1 MNEKSARPT
10 GFYRRLDGSPDPGG
24 DGRETLESLPSTAGP
39 WTPEAQ
45 HGGPPAALLARA
57 VERLPEAAGTRIGRF
72 TMELLGPVPVGPVAL
87 TAEVVRPGRSVQL
100 ASAELYDVARDRV
113 AATARV
119 WLFPRTAGPGGPD
132 GRLDHGP
139 GDGEDRPRPE
149 HWHGGYLDA
158 IEWRWISGG
167 LEVPGAGTVWM
178 RPPDLVEDEPVSPVQ
193 RLLSCIDS
201 ASGVSAALDVREWG
215 FLNTELTVHVLREPA
230 GEWICLDAETTVGDG
245 SVGIATSAA
254 HDERGLVARSAQ
266 ALLVVP
272 RAGASVSR

>member
-10 GFYRRLDGSPDPGG
+10 AFYRRLDSPSDPT
-24 DGRETLESLPSTAGP
+24 DDHRETLESLPSTAGP

-57 VERLPEAAGTRIGRF
+57 VERLPAAAGTRIGRF

-87 TAEVVRPGRSVQL
+87 TAGFLRPGRSVQL
-100 ASAELYDVARDRV
+100 ASAELHDVARDRV
-113 AATARV
+113 AAAARV
-119 WLFPRTAGPGGPD
+119 WLFPDSAGPGGPAA
-132 GRLDHGP
+132 RLDHGP
-139 GDGEDRPRPE
+139 GDGEDRARPA

-167 LEVPGAGTVWM
+167 LEVPGSGTVWM
-178 RPPDLVEDEPVSPVQ
+178 RPPALVEGEPTSPVQ
-193 RLLSCIDS
+193 RLLACIDS

-215 FLNTELTVHVLREPA
+215 FLNTELTVHVLREPV
-230 GEWICLDAETTVGDG
+230 GEWVCLDAETTVGDG
-245 SVGIATSAA
+245 SVGVATSAA
-254 HDERGLVARSAQ
+254 YDERGLVARSSQ

-272 RAGASVSR
+272 RASR